1 MMPAATAE
9 RCAMMMKALTGLL
22 LGALLLGPL
31 PAAAEDAISPKQ
43 REAIERIIHDYIVKH
58 PEVLIEAMQAAEE
71 REKSQGAARAQ
82 DALVTRRAELLDD
95 PAAPIGGNPKGNV
108 ILVEFFDYRCPYC
121 KEVEPALEQMLRED
135 GNIRLVYKEW
145 PILGKP
151 SVYASRMALA
161 AKKQGKYDAFH
172 KAMMAAKGQIDEEVV
187 QKVAT
192 TVGVDL
198 AKAKAQMEDDDID
211 ALIKRNYS
219 LADALDIHGTPA
231 FVIGNEI
238 IPGAVDVSV
247 LKAKIAAARKG

>member
-1 MMPAATAE
+1 M
-9 RCAMMMKALTGLL
+9 RMKALTGLL
-22 LGALLLGPL
+22 LGALLLLAPL
-31 PAAAEDAISPKQ
+31 PAAAEDAISPAQ

-71 REKSQGAARAQ
+71 REKSQGEARAQ
-82 DALVTRRAELLDD
+82 DALVARRAELLDD
-95 PAAPIGGNPKGNV
+95 AAAPIGGNPKGDV
-108 ILVEFFDYRCPYC
+108 TLVEFFDYRCPYC
-121 KEVEPALEQMLRED
+121 KQVEPALEQLLRED

-145 PILGKP
+145 PILGKA
-151 SVYASRMALA
+151 SVYASHMALA

-187 QKVAT
+187 QKVASSA
-192 TVGVDL
+192 GVDL
-198 AKAKAQMEDDDID
+198 AKAKAQMDDDDIE

-238 IPGAVDVSV
+238 IPGAVDISV
-247 LKAKIAAARKG
+247 LKQKIAAARKG